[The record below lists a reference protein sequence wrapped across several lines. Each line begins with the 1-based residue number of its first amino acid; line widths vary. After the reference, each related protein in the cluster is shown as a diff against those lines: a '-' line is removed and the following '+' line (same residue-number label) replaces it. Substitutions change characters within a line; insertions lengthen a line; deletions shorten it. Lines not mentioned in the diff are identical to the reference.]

1 MAIGHRGQGPLLN
14 GAVGSV
20 AWGALPF
27 GETAVKRY
35 QMPQEI
41 ERKFLLKND
50 RWRSSVH
57 ESRVLRQGYLCGNRH
72 ASVRVRIDGERANLN
87 IKSAT
92 LGVERLEF
100 EYPIPPEHAEVLLAD
115 LCGEVIE
122 KTRHEVRY
130 QGHLWEIDE
139 FAGENAGLI
148 VAEIELE
155 DADEA
160 FARPDWLGTEVS
172 HDPRYYN
179 SELARHPYSQ
189 W

>member
-1 MAIGHRGQGPLLN
+1 
-14 GAVGSV
+14 
-20 AWGALPF
+20 
-27 GETAVKRY
+27 
-35 QMPQEI
+35 MPQEI

-50 RWRSSVH
+50 KWRSLVR
-57 ESRVLRQGYLCGNRH
+57 ESRTLRQGYLCGNTR
-72 ASVRVRIDGERANLN
+72 ASVRVRIDGGQANLN

-100 EYPIPPEHAEVLLAD
+100 EYSIPSEQALVLLTE
-115 LCGEVIE
+115 LSGEVIE

-130 QGHLWEIDE
+130 GAHLWEIDE

-155 DADEA
+155 DADET
-160 FARPDWLGTEVS
+160 FARPDWLGDEVS

-179 SELARHPYSQ
+179 TELARHPYSR

>member
-1 MAIGHRGQGPLLN
+1 
-14 GAVGSV
+14 
-20 AWGALPF
+20 
-27 GETAVKRY
+27 
-35 QMPQEI
+35 MPQEI

-50 RWRSSVH
+50 NWRSSVR
-57 ESRVLRQGYLCGNRH
+57 EARAIRQGYLCGNTR
-72 ASVRVRIDGERANLN
+72 ASVRVRIDGDKANLN

-100 EYPIPPEHAEVLLAD
+100 EYSIPPEQARVLLAE
-115 LCGEVIE
+115 LSGEVIE

-130 QGHLWEIDE
+130 GSHLWEIDE

-160 FARPDWLGTEVS
+160 FDRPDWLGAEVS
-172 HDPRYYN
+172 DDPRYYN
-179 SELARHPYSQ
+179 SELARHPVSQ